1 MQRRYHTK
9 QATRQ
14 ATSRALACALVVALF
29 VTLAGACGGEDPP
42 GKETPSSP
50 AVDFRWPRGPHAT
63 AVISTR
69 DHGEIRIALYPKLAP
84 VTVEQFEQRAGDGFY
99 DGVTFHRVIPGFM
112 IQGGDPLS
120 RDDDPRNDG
129 QGGPPGAPL
138 PDEFS
143 AAPFERGAVA
153 MANTGRPNSGGSQFF
168 IVDRETRDFDGQY
181 SLFGRVT
188 EGLETVDAIAAV
200 PTDVGGRFGPAHR
213 PIESVVIERIRIE
226 PAKPTETGPTTR

>member
-1 MQRRYHTK
+1 M
-9 QATRQ
+9 
-14 ATSRALACALVVALF
+14 TSRALACALVVALF
-29 VTLAGACGGEDPP
+29 ATLAGACGGEDPP
-42 GKETPSSP
+42 GEPPSP
-50 AVDFRWPRGPHAT
+50 TVDFRWPGGPRAT
-63 AVISTR
+63 AVITTR
-69 DHGEIRIALYPKLAP
+69 DHGAIRVALYPELAP
-84 VTVEQFEQRAGDGFY
+84 VTVEQFERRAGDGFY

-120 RDDDPRNDG
+120 RDNDPRNDG

-138 PDEFS
+138 PDEFN

-153 MANTGRPNSGGSQFF
+153 MANTGGPNSGGSQFF
-168 IVDRETRDFDGQY
+168 IVDGEMNDLEGRY

-188 EGLETVDAIAAV
+188 GGLETVDAIAAV

-226 PAKPTETGPTTR
+226 PAKPAEPGDPTR

>member
-1 MQRRYHTK
+1 MQRRYHTRR
-9 QATRQ
+9 ATRRR
-14 ATSRALACALVVALF
+14 ASRARACALACGLALA
-29 VTLAGACGGEDPP
+29 AACGGEEPP
-42 GKETPSSP
+42 GESP
-50 AVDFRWPRGPHAT
+50 GAAAEFRWPGGPRAA

-69 DHGEIRIALYPKLAP
+69 DHGEIRVALYPELAP
-84 VTVEQFEQRAGDGFY
+84 RTVAQFKKLAGDGFY

-112 IQGGDPLS
+112 IQGGDLLS

-168 IVDRETRDFDGQY
+168 IVDRETRDLDGQY

-188 EGLETVDAIAAV
+188 GGLETVDAIAAV
-200 PTDVGGRFGPAHR
+200 PTDAGGRFGPAHR

-226 PAKPTETGPTTR
+226 PAEPGETSDPTR

>member
-9 QATRQ
+9 RATRRR
-14 ATSRALACALVVALF
+14 ASRARACALACGLGVAL
-29 VTLAGACGGEDPP
+29 AAACGGEEPP
-42 GKETPSSP
+42 DQSP
-50 AVDFRWPRGPHAT
+50 AAAADFRWPEGPRAT
-63 AVISTR
+63 AVITTR
-69 DHGEIRIALYPKLAP
+69 DHGEIRFALYPELAP
-84 VTVEQFEQRAGDGFY
+84 VTVSQFEKRAGDGFY

-120 RDDDPRNDG
+120 RDNDPRNDG
-129 QGGPPGAPL
+129 QGGPPGPPL

-143 AAPFERGAVA
+143 AAPFLRGTVA
-153 MANTGRPNSGGSQFF
+153 MANTGRPDSGGSQFF
-168 IVDRETRDFDGQY
+168 IVDSETHDLDGQY

-226 PAKPTETGPTTR
+226 PAEPGETSDPTR

>member
-9 QATRQ
+9 RATRRR
-14 ATSRALACALVVALF
+14 TSRARACALACGLAVA
-29 VTLAGACGGEDPP
+29 AACGGGEPP
-42 GKETPSSP
+42 VESP
-50 AVDFRWPRGPHAT
+50 AAAADFRWPEGPRAT
-63 AVISTR
+63 AVIATR
-69 DHGEIRIALYPKLAP
+69 DHGEIRVALYPELAP
-84 VTVEQFEQRAGDGFY
+84 VTVKQFEKRAGDGFY

-120 RDDDPRNDG
+120 RDNDPRNDG
-129 QGGPPGAPL
+129 QGGPPGPPL

-143 AAPFERGAVA
+143 AAPFERGTVA

-168 IVDRETRDFDGQY
+168 IIDRETHDLEGRY

-188 EGLETVDAIAAV
+188 GGLETVDAIVAV

-213 PIESVVIERIRIE
+213 PIESVVIERIRVEPAE
-226 PAKPTETGPTTR
+226 PAKPTETGDPTR